1 MKKTIVLLFMLAP
14 LAAPAIGQQL
24 GSALWAQGY
33 THTLYLDASPS
44 HAKTIGPFNPNA
56 VTPQDRYGPAVQS
69 GVSFGNTVGERAS
82 CETVDRYVAAGLLP
96 GLGAGYHCTSFDLSD
111 TRLLTRS
118 GTQAAYDD
126 MVAALP
132 KPPGDGDGGSNTP
145 CVLPKVCMVP
155 PGTCQPCQPCPICP
169 TPVVCPQLAAI
180 PADIVPLLKQISG
193 YLVIGPGRRNQ
204 ILRVLQWAQTVEAV
218 KTKP

>member
-1 MKKTIVLLFMLAP
+1 MKKTIILIFMLSP
-14 LAAPAIGQQL
+14 LAVPAIGQQL
-24 GSALWAQGY
+24 GLALWNQGY

-56 VTPQDRYGPAVQS
+56 INPQDRYGPAVQS

-82 CETVDRYVAAGLLP
+82 CEIVDRYVAAGLLP
-96 GLGAGYHCTSFDLSD
+96 GLGPGYHCTSFDLSD

-126 MVAALP
+126 MLAALP
-132 KPPGDGDGGSNTP
+132 SEPPPG
-145 CVLPKVCMVP
+145 CVLPQVCMVP
-155 PGTCQPCQPCPICP
+155 PDKCPP
-169 TPVVCPQLAAI
+169 PVVCPQLAAI

-218 KTKP
+218 KVKP

>member
-1 MKKTIVLLFMLAP
+1 MKKTIILIFMLAP

-132 KPPGDGDGGSNTP
+132 SEPPTGT
-145 CVLPKVCMVP
+145 CVLPQVCMVP
-155 PGTCQPCQPCPICP
+155 PDKCPP
-169 TPVVCPQLAAI
+169 PVVCPQLAAI